1 MEETRR
7 IRVAYA
13 AQFFN
18 CYLNRAK
25 CRIASSL
32 WELCAR
38 CANAC
43 LNSSALL
50 SPYGFPPRIGT
61 SIRARHG
68 VAHPSLLGKP
78 FMLGP
83 TNRAVDP
90 CEKDR
95 HGLEALAIRSQ
106 TGGDVPSG
114 LRASHH
120 DGSHWP
126 LLAFVVAPL
135 D

>member
-1 MEETRR
+1 MEHGD
-7 IRVAYA
+7 A
-13 AQFFN
+13 A
-18 CYLNRAK
+18 
-25 CRIASSL
+25 
-32 WELCAR
+32 
-38 CANAC
+38 
-43 LNSSALL
+43 
-50 SPYGFPPRIGT
+50 
-61 SIRARHG
+61 RARAAIARGRPAKSSKERLALWALRARLG

-126 LLAFVVAPL
+126 LLAFVVAPF
-135 D
+135 DYVPPVKIV